1 MTPVSDALNPATVSI
16 PTEALQRLAA
26 SIAHALSNRLSIIM
40 GNAQYLVLTREPKAG
55 APPGEHD
62 ELTSTLEA
70 ILNETERVG
79 FLVSLLLGFSSRVTA
94 NGASS
99 KAVLDELERVVS
111 KLTAPSRN

>member
-1 MTPVSDALNPATVSI
+1 MVSI
-16 PTEALQRLAA
+16 PTEALQRFAA
-26 SIAHALSNRLSIIM
+26 SIAHALSNRLSVIM
-40 GNAQYLVLTREPKAG
+40 GNAQYLILSHEPDAG
-55 APPGEHD
+55 AMPGEHD

-99 KAVLDELERVVS
+99 EAVLDELERVAA
-111 KLTAPSRN
+111 KLMAPRRN